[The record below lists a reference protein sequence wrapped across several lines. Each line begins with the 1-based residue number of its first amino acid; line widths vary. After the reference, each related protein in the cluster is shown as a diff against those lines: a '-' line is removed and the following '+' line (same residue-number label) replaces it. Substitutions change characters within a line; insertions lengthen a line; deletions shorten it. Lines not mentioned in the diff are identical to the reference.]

1 MSLRTLP
8 PPRTW
13 PSIALRWLGSTFIAP
28 PSDFGLPPP
37 AAFGFPPPAAADF
50 YAAPI
55 DRAQPSKAEA
65 QSTLGVWRPR
75 IAVDT
80 LRRDLAQRIAPLGAA
95 VAAIVLLIAVGLSSG
110 AQHVRSAWQ
119 AHEQRVAA
127 AQAQAKAAAQEA
139 AAQAAQIAATVSLLP
154 PSNDPTPYRIVITD
168 ARTGGVWR
176 QTDCWQLNAPL
187 QLGYLIPSADRA
199 KVAACHLPPAAFG
212 N

>member
-13 PSIALRWLGSTFIAP
+13 PSIALRWLGATFIAP
-28 PSDFGLPPP
+28 PADFGVP
-37 AAFGFPPPAAADF
+37 ASAAADF

-55 DRAQPSKAEA
+55 DRKQPSKAEA
-65 QSTLGVWRPR
+65 RDTLGTWRPR

-95 VAAIVLLIAVGLSSG
+95 VAAVLLLVAVGLSSG
-110 AQHVRSAWQ
+110 AQHVHSAWQ

-127 AQAQAKAAAQEA
+127 AQAQAKAAAEEA
-139 AAQAAQIAATVSLLP
+139 AAQAAQIAATVSLI
-154 PSNDPTPYRIVITD
+154 PTSSEAAYRIAITD

-187 QLGYLIPSADRA
+187 QLGYLVPSADRA